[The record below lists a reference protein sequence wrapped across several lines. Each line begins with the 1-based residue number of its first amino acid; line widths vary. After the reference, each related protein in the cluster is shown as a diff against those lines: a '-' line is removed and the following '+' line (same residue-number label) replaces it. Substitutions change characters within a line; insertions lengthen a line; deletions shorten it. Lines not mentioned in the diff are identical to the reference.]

1 MSGPGI
7 GVCRCRAFSR
17 SLSGDGP
24 RAGVSGR
31 GGRADPCGD
40 GLPGRLPS
48 SGIRYLAPRSCGFVS
63 AVPQAGGAGAAGPG
77 SSAWRAFGAPGR
89 GEPAGKSVVCLFE
102 CPCLPGRALLAAS
115 PGFRRRQGAL
125 RRELSA
131 VVVRAAGAF
140 CGRGPRGGRSG
151 FCRAPRAFDVA
162 RAAGPMSA
170 AVFPAESRMA
180 GAWRSAGTSPRHDL
194 HFSGRSRAEL
204 RGAGIGRCHLRRH
217 RLP

>member
-17 SLSGDGP
+17 SLSGDGA
-24 RAGVSGR
+24 REGVSGR

-48 SGIRYLAPRSCGFVS
+48 SGVRYLASRSCGCVS
-63 AVPQAGGAGAAGPG
+63 AVPQAGGAGAAGLG
-77 SSAWRAFGAPGR
+77 SSAWRAFGAPG
-89 GEPAGKSVVCLFE
+89 A
-102 CPCLPGRALLAAS
+102 GRARRKERCLLVRVSVPSGACLACGVSGLPAAS
-115 PGFRRRQGAL
+115 GRF
-125 RRELSA
+125 
-131 VVVRAAGAF
+131 AAGAF

-151 FCRAPRAFDVA
+151 FCRAPRAFDAV